1 MSLNFNKVTKRELF
15 TAIELL
21 MAKVDSLTAR
31 VAELEEENRL
41 LKIKKTSS
49 NSSLSPSSDLYKVKP
64 NQSLRVKSGR
74 KKGGQG
80 GHKGHTLEMVS
91 SPDFIEKHAPYFCNS
106 CGSNLQSVGE
116 YVSERRQVIDIP
128 PIKSICT
135 EHQIIAKQCSCGKLC
150 KGQFPVNI
158 NAPIQYGPGVE
169 SLVSYLSVRQYLPY
183 KRMQECLS
191 DIFGVGLSQ
200 GSIANI
206 ISRFAQKATP
216 FYERIKANILESE
229 VIGSD
234 ETGARVNGT
243 KGWYWTWVNQSNT
256 FISFSPSRGFDTVAD
271 LFPDG
276 FMSSVLVS
284 DCWAAQLKVKSKAKQ
299 ICTAHLTRELNYF
312 IDSLNDD
319 WAIKTKNLIQNALQ
333 YKKEI
338 VDYNAPNANWIKLHN
353 RLSKLLQDC
362 QFSTNQKLQAFQKR
376 LIKHKDKIF
385 TFLYAQNIPPDNNA
399 SERGIRNIKVKQ
411 KISGQFVSVQKA
423 MDFAVIR
430 SVFDTIIK
438 NEKNIILCTR
448 NIAQLAVPE

>member
-1 MSLNFNKVTKRELF
+1 MSLDFNKVTKRELF

-41 LKIKKTSS
+41 LKVKKTSS
-49 NSSLSPSSDLYKVKP
+49 NSSLAPSSDLFKTKP

-74 KKGGQG
+74 KRGGQD